1 MILNINQLRSF
12 YMAAKF
18 RSISKAAQV
27 LMVTPPA
34 ICMQIKQ
41 LEETA
46 NVRLL
51 VRDGNTIRLT
61 ETGVL
66 VFNKAE
72 LIFHEIHEIEG
83 LLEDMSTG
91 KSGELRVG
99 CPELPL
105 KLLMPLI
112 MAFQKTYPGI
122 RVILD
127 RGSNAEMVKSIEDRR
142 NELAVVQYKPS
153 DSRLKIKVI
162 GKEKV
167 VLVASPKS
175 VHLPG
180 SEISVRQL
188 SEIPLVL
195 RQEGSALRGIVLEYL
210 RKFKV
215 TPLIAME
222 SGSISLLKEFVR
234 QDNGVGFLELDA
246 IDEEVKNGSL
256 KTVQILEGSPEIE
269 FGIGYRNRKYLSP
282 PAWAFLRLLDKSK
295 NLLILSPSANF
306 ICS

>member
-1 MILNINQLRSF
+1 VIVNMNQLRSF
-12 YMAAKF
+12 YTAAKLN
-18 RSISKAAQV
+18 SISKAAEA

-34 ICMQIKQ
+34 ICMQVKQ
-41 LEETA
+41 LEETV

-61 ETGVL
+61 DTGAL
-66 VFNKAE
+66 VFKKAE

-83 LLEDMSTG
+83 LLEDVSTG
-91 KSGELRVG
+91 KSGELHVG
-99 CPELPL
+99 CPEVPL
-105 KLLMPLI
+105 KLLMPMI

-127 RGSNAEMVKSIEDRR
+127 GGSNAEMVKSIEDHR
-142 NELAVVQYKPS
+142 NELAVVQHMPS
-153 DSRLKIKVI
+153 ESRLKSKVI
-162 GKEKV
+162 WRDEV
-167 VLVASPKS
+167 VLVASPES

-180 SEISVRQL
+180 TEISVMQL

-195 RQEGSALRGIVLEYL
+195 RQEGSAVREIVLEYL

-215 TPLIAME
+215 TPLVAME

-234 QDNGVGFLELDA
+234 QDNGVGFVEQYAVEEELSS
-246 IDEEVKNGSL
+246 GSL
-256 KTVQILEGSPEIE
+256 KAVQILEGSPAIE

-282 PAWAFLRLLDKSK
+282 PAWAFLRLLDKSI
-295 NLLILSPSANF
+295 NLPSVRHAP
-306 ICS
+306 